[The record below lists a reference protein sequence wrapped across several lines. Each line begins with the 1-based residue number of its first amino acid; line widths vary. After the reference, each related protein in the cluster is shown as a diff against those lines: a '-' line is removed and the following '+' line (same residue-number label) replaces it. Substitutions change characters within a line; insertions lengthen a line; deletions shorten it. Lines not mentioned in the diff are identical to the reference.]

1 MKFREEEYRE
11 QIRKESSGTKVWS
24 MGQSRRYKIVE
35 NWEEIK
41 VDVMYE
47 ANKAKFSQN
56 AKLKEVLLSTKGDID
71 ARGFP
76 FWAYWNGRILER
88 IREELRAKEERDEK
102 ALKLLLDAFEDYRF
116 SRKDPKGWA
125 MKQKKTAEAKSK
137 PEQEK

>member
-11 QIRKESSGTKVWS
+11 QIRKETSGNKIWS
-24 MGQSRRYKIVE
+24 MGQSRQYRIVD

-56 AKLKEVLLSTKGDID
+56 EKLKEVLLSTKGTIT
-71 ARGFP
+71 AYGFP

-88 IREELRAKEERDEK
+88 IREELRAKEACDEK
-102 ALKLLLDAFEDYRF
+102 ALASLMDLFEDYRF
-116 SRKDPKGWA
+116 SKKDPKGWA
-125 MKQKKTAEAKSK
+125 AKQKEMAEAKK
-137 PEQEK
+137 K